1 MVLRIGLIGAG
12 GMGSFHARTLA
23 ELPGVAITVVAD
35 AVPAAAARLAGEL
48 RAEAS
53 TDSASVAGS
62 TELDGVVIASPDDT
76 HAALALT
83 ALEAGLPVLCEKPL
97 ATSVADGRRVVEH
110 EVQAGRR
117 LLQLGFMREYDFA
130 HMQVREQLAELG
142 PIHHV
147 RCVHMNANGF
157 ERSTELLVGQSIV
170 HDLHTIRF
178 LTGRDITA
186 VTASA
191 TRRPSGAIRHLLV
204 VVWLDDHAHATIEFD
219 DAGYAYEVHVEVVA
233 EHGSAMTG
241 RPVGPEVR
249 RAGTIRRP
257 VGTDWF
263 SRFAG
268 AYRIQD
274 ASWIDSVRSGQ
285 ATGPTAWDGLVALVA
300 VEAIVKSLASGGP
313 VSVPVLERPVLY
325 DP

>member
-1 MVLRIGLIGAG
+1 MSLRIGLIGAG

-48 RAEAS
+48 GAEAS
-53 TDSASVAGS
+53 TDSAAVAGS
-62 TELDGVVIASPDDT
+62 SQLDGVVVASPDDT

-83 ALEAGLPVLCEKPL
+83 ALKTGTPVLCEKPL

-110 EVQAGRR
+110 EVGAGRR

-130 HMQVREQLAELG
+130 HVQLLEQVGELG

-147 RCVHMNANGF
+147 RCVHLNANGF
-157 ERSTELLVGQSIV
+157 ERSTELLVGQSVV

-178 LTGRDITA
+178 LTGLEITA
-186 VTASA
+186 VAASA
-191 TRRPSGAIRHLLV
+191 TRRSSGAIRHLLV

-233 EHGSAMTG
+233 EHGSAVTG
-241 RPVGPEVR
+241 GPVGPEVR
-249 RAGTIRRP
+249 RAGMIRRP

-263 SRFAG
+263 GRFAG
-268 AYRIQD
+268 AYRTQD
-274 ASWIDSVRSGQ
+274 TAWIRSIRTGA
-285 ATGPTAWDGLVALVA
+285 ATGPTAWDGLVALIA
-300 VEAIVKSLASGGP
+300 VEAIVKSLATGGP
-313 VSVPVLERPVLY
+313 VSVPVPERPALY
-325 DP
+325 DS